1 MAVTINR
8 GVGTIVMTATSDE
21 INEHLNVDRIDFQAT
36 GNGTMTVVDLATGAR
51 LAIFEATTEVRDK
64 QVRVHRK
71 ANGAKLTLSG
81 ATGSITINLAK
92 RY

>member
-1 MAVTINR
+1 MAVTVNR
-8 GVGTIVMTATSDE
+8 GVGTIVMDATADE
-21 INEHLNVDRIDFQAT
+21 LDEHLNVDRIDFQAT
-36 GNGTMTVVDLATGAR
+36 GNGTLEVTDLATGAR

-71 ANGAKLTLSG
+71 ANGVLLTLTT
-81 ATGSITINLAK
+81 ATGSVTINLAK